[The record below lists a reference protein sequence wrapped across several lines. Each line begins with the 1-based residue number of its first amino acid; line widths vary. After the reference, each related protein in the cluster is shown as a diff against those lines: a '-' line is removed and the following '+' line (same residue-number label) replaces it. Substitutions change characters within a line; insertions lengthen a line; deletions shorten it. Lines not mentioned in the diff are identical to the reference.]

1 MNKNLII
8 TLVCSLGLFVILGL
22 VCMITNISLENKNV
36 RQQEAIKAQQKSN
49 EANFDKMFKTIAQ
62 VAEVAEHKMIESK
75 EAFKEIY
82 PALIE
87 GRYSSDSDG
96 SLMKWIQ
103 ESNPTFDIAS
113 AANLYD
119 ELVVVIESNRKEF
132 FIEQQKLIDLKRE
145 NDVLLNT
152 FPGTWFLDS
161 DPIEIT
167 IIESSYTKE
176 VFATGEENDIKIY

>member
-1 MNKNLII
+1 
-8 TLVCSLGLFVILGL
+8 
-22 VCMITNISLENKNV
+22 
-36 RQQEAIKAQQKSN
+36 
-49 EANFDKMFKTIAQ
+49 
-62 VAEVAEHKMIESK
+62 MIESK

-167 IIESSYTKE
+167 IIESEYTKE